1 MSKNRFFII
10 PLIVVFVISVMSI
23 TVFAGSPTAGFKVF
37 QNNGSTDADDITS
50 QFEGKSAKAI
60 DLNDVSGLQ
69 AKINEVNSKL
79 KVSDFKFKSGYDI
92 ELKGNG
98 GTRPWRIYLT
108 DYKVPSGYVGIVL
121 HKNGNDFDI
130 NVFKGN
136 GSYGYIEGIT
146 SASPFYVYS
155 AKVTTSA
162 QTGDF
167 APAYVAMIALALMSC
182 GTIFAIRAKRAGK

>member
-1 MSKNRFFII
+1 MSKRRLFLI
-10 PLIVVFVISVMSI
+10 PLIVVLLVSLMSI

-37 QNNGSTDADDITS
+37 QNNGSSDADEIS
-50 QFEGKSAKAI
+50 EQFESKNAKPI
-60 DLNDVSGLQ
+60 DLTEVPGLQ

-79 KVSDFKFKSGYDI
+79 KVSNFKFKSGYDI

-98 GTRPWRIYLT
+98 GTKPWRIYLT

-121 HKNGNDFDI
+121 HKNGNDYDI
-130 NVFKGN
+130 KVFKGN
-136 GSYGYIEGIT
+136 GTYGYIDDIT
-146 SASPFYVYS
+146 SASPFFVYS
-155 AKVTTSA
+155 AKLNTSA

-167 APAYVAMIALALMSC
+167 APAYVAMVALALMSC